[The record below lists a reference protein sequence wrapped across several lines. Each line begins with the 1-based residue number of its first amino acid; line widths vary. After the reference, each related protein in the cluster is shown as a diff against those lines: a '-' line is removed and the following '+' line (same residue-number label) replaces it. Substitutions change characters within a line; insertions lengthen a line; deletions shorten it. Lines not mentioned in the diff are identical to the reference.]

1 MSDFV
6 QNRLIVVVG
15 PTAVGKTRMAIQ
27 LAKIFH
33 SEIIS
38 ADSRQLYKEM
48 TVGTAK
54 PSALEL
60 EEVKHHFI
68 DQIPIEKSYD
78 AGQYGR
84 DALKLVNNIF
94 ETKQTL
100 ILCGGSGLY
109 VKAILEGFDEMPDI
123 PDNLRQEIIEEY
135 NEKGLA
141 WLQQQVRVNDP
152 EYFNEVDQ
160 KNPQRLMRAIEVI
173 RHSGLPASSFRKK
186 ERRELPFEVVK
197 IGLELDREVLYSRI
211 DQRVDNMFEAGLLDE
226 ARKLYPRKSLN
237 ALQTVGYQELFGYF
251 DGDYDL
257 EEAVRL
263 LKRNT
268 RRYAKRQMTWFK
280 KDGEIRWF
288 RPHQFDEI
296 VSFING
302 K

>member
-15 PTAVGKTRMAIQ
+15 PTAVGKTGMAIE
-27 LAKIFH
+27 LAKKLH
-33 SEIIS
+33 SEIVS

-48 TVGTAK
+48 TIGTAK

-84 DALKLVNNIF
+84 DALKLINTIF
-94 ETKQTL
+94 ESKRTL

-123 PDNLRQEIIEEY
+123 PDNLRQEIIDEY
-135 NEKGLA
+135 NEKGLE
-141 WLQQQVRVNDP
+141 WLQQQVRISDP

-160 KNPQRLMRAIEVI
+160 KNPQRLMRAMEVI

-211 DQRVDNMFEAGLLDE
+211 DQRVDNMFEAGLLNE
-226 ARKLYPRKSLN
+226 ARRLSSCGPRPTEKHSRSSRRFC
-237 ALQTVGYQELFGYF
+237 ALSWS
-251 DGDYDL
+251 
-257 EEAVRL
+257 
-263 LKRNT
+263 K
-268 RRYAKRQMTWFK
+268 
-280 KDGEIRWF
+280 
-288 RPHQFDEI
+288 
-296 VSFING
+296 
-302 K
+302 